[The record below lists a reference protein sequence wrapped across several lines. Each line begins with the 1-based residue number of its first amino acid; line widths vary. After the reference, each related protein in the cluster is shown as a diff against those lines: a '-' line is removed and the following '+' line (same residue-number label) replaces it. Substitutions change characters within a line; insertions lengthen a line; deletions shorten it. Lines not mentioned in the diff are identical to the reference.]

1 MNNTDNQTNRND
13 SRNTYR
19 NPDEVNTYVRRKPDA
34 DRQVSSARNTSAPVN
49 KAPESSRPYRPSV
62 PSQTAPSAGQK
73 PVGRKPAGNPV
84 NDRNA
89 ASRSGK
95 PADSKNKKT
104 PEKRPPRKPAP
115 SEMTPEMIRA
125 EKRKAAK
132 KKMFLRN
139 FGRVSAIMAVVV
151 FISLSIATVVISCVN
166 DILAVH
172 IPEKRDTATSVIIT
186 DNMNTEQVID
196 ALGEVGLI
204 KNPWFC
210 KIAADFI
217 GYSEDGY
224 IARTYDLRR
233 SMGLENMLNEI
244 KNNTSKTAK
253 TVKLT
258 FPEGYNV
265 DQIVEL
271 LEENKVCTRAAFVE
285 TMNTVDFSSDF
296 DFLATMTDVESR
308 YMRLEGYLFPDTYE
322 FYIGEDPASVIR
334 KFLNNFENKWNSDYA
349 TKAQKLR
356 LSVDQVIKL
365 ASVVEKEA
373 VGEDMPVV
381 GSILH
386 NRIAAGMRLDCD
398 STSSYI
404 NSNKSGLS
412 QEQIDA
418 LDPLYDTYVCK
429 GLPVGAICNP
439 GTDSIEAI
447 LNAPETDYYYFI
459 HDANNEFHVAKTLTE
474 QEYNIATY
482 GLAE

>member
-1 MNNTDNQTNRND
+1 MNNSDNNVNRND
-13 SRNTYR
+13 SRNAYR
-19 NPDEVNTYVRRKPDA
+19 KSDEVNTYVRRQPKTERRVGTA
-34 DRQVSSARNTSAPVN
+34 KNTAAPVN
-49 KAPESSRPYRPSV
+49 NVPEQAKPYRPAQAV
-62 PSQTAPSAGQK
+62 
-73 PVGRKPAGNPV
+73 
-84 NDRNA
+84 
-89 ASRSGK
+89 SGK
-95 PADSKNKKT
+95 TENVNKEINKKAVIGGKSSQDSKSQKKT
-104 PEKRPPRKPAP
+104 PEKRPPRKPEP
-115 SEMTPEMIRA
+115 SEMTPEMLRA

-132 KKMFLRN
+132 KKMFMRN
-139 FGRVSAIMAVVV
+139 LGRVSAIMLVVV
-151 FISLSIATVVISCVN
+151 AVSLSIATVVISCVN
-166 DILAVH
+166 DILAIN
-172 IPEKRDTATSVIIT
+172 IPEKRNTEASVVIT
-186 DNMNTEQVID
+186 ENMNTDQVID
-196 ALGEVGLI
+196 ALGDAGLI
-204 KNPWFC
+204 RNPWFC
-210 KIAADFI
+210 KFAADFI

-224 IARTYDLRR
+224 IARTYELRR

-265 DQIVEL
+265 DQIIEL
-271 LEENKVCTRAAFVE
+271 LEENNVCSRASFVE

-296 DFLATMTDVESR
+296 DFLATMTNVESR

-334 KFLNNFENKWNSDYA
+334 KFLTNFSNKWNDDYA
-349 TKAQKLR
+349 EKAQKLR
-356 LSVDQVIKL
+356 LSVDQVVKL

-373 VGEDMPVV
+373 VGADMPVV

-386 NRIAAGMRLDCD
+386 NRIDAGMRLDCD

-404 NSNKSGLS
+404 SSNKSGLT

-418 LDPLYDTYVCK
+418 LDPLYDTYICS

-439 GTDSIEAI
+439 GLDSIDAI

-459 HDANNEFHVAKTLTE
+459 HDANNEFHVAKTLSE

>member
-1 MNNTDNQTNRND
+1 MNNSDNNVNRND
-13 SRNTYR
+13 SRNAYR
-19 NPDEVNTYVRRKPDA
+19 KSDEVNTYVRRQPKTERRVGTA
-34 DRQVSSARNTSAPVN
+34 KNTAAPVN
-49 KAPESSRPYRPSV
+49 NVPEQAKPYRPAQAV
-62 PSQTAPSAGQK
+62 
-73 PVGRKPAGNPV
+73 
-84 NDRNA
+84 
-89 ASRSGK
+89 SGK
-95 PADSKNKKT
+95 TENVNKEINKKAVIGGKSSQNSKSQKKT

-115 SEMTPEMIRA
+115 SEMTPEMLRA

-132 KKMFLRN
+132 KKMFMRN
-139 FGRVSAIMAVVV
+139 LGRVSAIMLVVV
-151 FISLSIATVVISCVN
+151 AISLSIATVVISCVN
-166 DILAVH
+166 DILAIN
-172 IPEKRDTATSVIIT
+172 IPEKRNTEASVVIT
-186 DNMNTEQVID
+186 ENMNTDQVID
-196 ALGEVGLI
+196 ALGDAGLI
-204 KNPWFC
+204 RNPWFC
-210 KIAADFI
+210 KFAADFI

-265 DQIVEL
+265 DQIIEL
-271 LEENKVCTRAAFVE
+271 LEENNVCSRASFVE

-296 DFLATMTDVESR
+296 DFLATMTNVESR

-334 KFLNNFENKWNSDYA
+334 KFLTNFSNKWIDDYA
-349 TKAQKLR
+349 EKAQKLR
-356 LSVDQVIKL
+356 LSVDQVVKL

-373 VGEDMPVV
+373 VGADMPVV

-386 NRIAAGMRLDCD
+386 NRIDAGMRLDCD

-404 NSNKSGLS
+404 SSNKSGLT

-418 LDPLYDTYVCK
+418 LDPLYDTYICS

-439 GTDSIEAI
+439 GLDSIDAI

>member
-1 MNNTDNQTNRND
+1 MNNSDNRYESKD
-13 SRNTYR
+13 SNNKYR
-19 NPDEVNTYVRRKPDA
+19 KSDETNTYVIRKKGN
-34 DRQVSSARNTSAPVN
+34 DRQVGSARAQKPRNN
-49 KAPESSRPYRPSV
+49 APEYSRPYRPEAEQPRTPVRREPPVTSAPAPAAEEPV
-62 PSQTAPSAGQK
+62 RKEKTAAKTPVEKKQK
-73 PVGRKPAGNPV
+73 
-84 NDRNA
+84 
-89 ASRSGK
+89 
-95 PADSKNKKT
+95 KN

-115 SEMTPEMIRA
+115 EEMTPEMIRA

-132 KKMFLRN
+132 KKMIFRN
-139 FGRVSAIMAVVV
+139 TARVSAIMVVV
-151 FISLSIATVVISCVN
+151 IAISVCIASVAISCANDVLAINIPDKKNVSASVVIGENMKTDEVI
-166 DILAVH
+166 DILG
-172 IPEKRDTATSVIIT
+172 
-186 DNMNTEQVID
+186 D
-196 ALGEVGLI
+196 AGLI

-210 KIAADFI
+210 KFAADFI

-224 IARTYDLRR
+224 IARTYELTR

-265 DQIVEL
+265 DQIIEL
-271 LEENKVCTRAAFVE
+271 LEENNVCSRASFVE

-296 DFLATMTDVESR
+296 DFLATMTDVENR

-322 FYIGEDPASVIR
+322 FYIGEDPASVIK
-334 KFLNNFENKWNSDYA
+334 KFLNNFDNKWDSDYA

-373 VGEDMPVV
+373 VGADMPVV

-386 NRIAAGMRLDCD
+386 NRIEAGMRLDCD

-404 NSNKSGLS
+404 SSNKSGLS
-412 QEQIDA
+412 QEQIDT
-418 LDPLYDTYVCK
+418 LDPLYDTYICK

-439 GTDSIEAI
+439 GVDSIDAI

-459 HDANNEFHVAKTLTE
+459 HDANNEFHVAKTLSE

>member
-1 MNNTDNQTNRND
+1 MNNSDNNVNRND
-13 SRNTYR
+13 SRNAYR
-19 NPDEVNTYVRRKPDA
+19 KSDEINTYVRRQPKTERRVGTA
-34 DRQVSSARNTSAPVN
+34 KNTDAPVN
-49 KAPESSRPYRPSV
+49 NVPEQAKPYRPAQAV
-62 PSQTAPSAGQK
+62 
-73 PVGRKPAGNPV
+73 
-84 NDRNA
+84 
-89 ASRSGK
+89 SGK
-95 PADSKNKKT
+95 TENVNKEINKKAVIGGKSSQDSKSQKKT
-104 PEKRPPRKPAP
+104 PEKRPPRKPEP
-115 SEMTPEMIRA
+115 SEMTPEMLRA

-132 KKMFLRN
+132 KKMFMRN
-139 FGRVSAIMAVVV
+139 LGRVSAIMLVVV
-151 FISLSIATVVISCVN
+151 AISLSIATVVISCVN
-166 DILAVH
+166 DILA
-172 IPEKRDTATSVIIT
+172 INISEKRNTEASVVIT
-186 DNMNTEQVID
+186 ENMNTDQVID
-196 ALGEVGLI
+196 ALGDAGLI
-204 KNPWFC
+204 RNPWFC
-210 KIAADFI
+210 KFAADFI

-224 IARTYDLRR
+224 IARTYELRR

-244 KNNTSKTAK
+244 KNKTSKTAK

-265 DQIVEL
+265 DQIIEL
-271 LEENKVCTRAAFVE
+271 LEENNVCSRASFVE

-296 DFLATMTDVESR
+296 DFLATMTNVESR

-334 KFLNNFENKWNSDYA
+334 KFLTNFSNKWNDDYA
-349 TKAQKLR
+349 EKAQKLR
-356 LSVDQVIKL
+356 LSVDQVVKL

-373 VGEDMPVV
+373 VGADMPVV

-386 NRIAAGMRLDCD
+386 NRIDAGMRLDCD

-404 NSNKSGLS
+404 SSNKSGLT

-418 LDPLYDTYVCK
+418 LDPLYDTYICS

-439 GTDSIEAI
+439 GLDSIDAI

-459 HDANNEFHVAKTLTE
+459 HDANNEFHVAKTLSE

>member
-1 MNNTDNQTNRND
+1 MNNSDNNVNRND
-13 SRNTYR
+13 SRNAYR
-19 NPDEVNTYVRRKPDA
+19 KSDEVNTYVHRQPKTERRVGTAK
-34 DRQVSSARNTSAPVN
+34 NTDAPVN
-49 KAPESSRPYRPSV
+49 NVPEQAKPYRPAQAV
-62 PSQTAPSAGQK
+62 
-73 PVGRKPAGNPV
+73 
-84 NDRNA
+84 
-89 ASRSGK
+89 SGK
-95 PADSKNKKT
+95 TENVNKEINKKAVIGGKSSQDSKSQKKA
-104 PEKRPPRKPAP
+104 PEKRPPRKPSP

-132 KKMFLRN
+132 KKMFMRN
-139 FGRVSAIMAVVV
+139 IGRVSAIMLVVV
-151 FISLSIATVVISCVN
+151 AVSLSIATVVISCVN
-166 DILAVH
+166 DILAIN
-172 IPEKRDTATSVIIT
+172 IPEKRNTEASVVIT
-186 DNMNTEQVID
+186 ENMNTDQVID
-196 ALGEVGLI
+196 ALGDAGLI
-204 KNPWFC
+204 RNPWFC
-210 KIAADFI
+210 KFAAAFI

-265 DQIVEL
+265 DQIIEL
-271 LEENKVCTRAAFVE
+271 LEENNVCSRASFVE

-296 DFLATMTDVESR
+296 DFLATMTNVESR

-322 FYIGEDPASVIR
+322 FYIGEDPASVIK
-334 KFLNNFENKWNSDYA
+334 KFLTNFSNKWNDDYA
-349 TKAQKLR
+349 EKAQKLR
-356 LSVDQVIKL
+356 LSVDQVVKL

-373 VGEDMPVV
+373 VGADMPVV

-386 NRIAAGMRLDCD
+386 NRIDAGMRLECN
-398 STSSYI
+398 STRSYI
-404 NSNKSGLS
+404 SSNKSGLT

-418 LDPLYDTYVCK
+418 LDPLYDTYICS

-439 GTDSIEAI
+439 GLDSIDAI

-459 HDANNEFHVAKTLTE
+459 HDANNEFHVAKTYTE